1 MHFTSIC
8 VCSAIAVAVL
18 SSSAIAEADQSD
30 KGKKEIQ
37 AKSKKAMESFDM
49 LEFEAARSALADALS
64 VAKKH
69 KLEKD
74 KVVARV
80 YLNLGIVEFAG
91 LKDEAAAKTAFASA
105 VAIDPNIQIDV
116 AYKTDGMAEL
126 LSAVKKGGGGGGK
139 AGGSRAGGEDNL
151 FAESGEEAA
160 GGADCDAID
169 GIDHALIEAGKPGVS
184 QSISARLGSGVGA
197 DKVTLFYRAQGA
209 VDFTAVPMKKGK
221 GCSFEAEIPASAMKG
236 EAVHY
241 YVAALK
247 GKRSLA
253 SRGSSGS
260 PNIIELGG
268 AGGAMDSD
276 ENPLGGS
283 TGGDIS
289 GGVEASGEGGGKKTV
304 FVSLAV
310 GTGGGYVT
318 GTTEVAGS
326 EVGCC
331 FAPALLH
338 LLPEIGY
345 YFSRQLSLSAAF
357 RMGFAMG
364 ANVMGH
370 ATAAPA
376 GLLRLRYALAES
388 GDGVQVSGAVGGGI
402 IRHTVKVEEAPSGMD
417 TDTTASGPVLI
428 GGGLGYIKPI
438 SGSMRFVGEINTLA
452 AIPAGIKE
460 LGTCPG
466 SGCVK
471 PHFGLQFDINLGVLL
486 AF

>member
-1 MHFTSIC
+1 MHVTSTC
-8 VCSAIAVAVL
+8 VCSAIAVAMFA
-18 SSSAIAEADQSD
+18 SPAIAEADQSD

-37 AKSKKAMESFDM
+37 AKNKKAMESFDM
-49 LEFEAARSALADALS
+49 LEFEAARTALTDALS

-69 KLEKD
+69 KLDKD

-91 LKDEAAAKTAFASA
+91 LKDEGAARTAFASA
-105 VAIDPNIQIDV
+105 VAIDPDIQIDV

-126 LSAVKKGGGGGGK
+126 LTAVKKGGGGKAGGGGGK
-139 AGGSRAGGEDNL
+139 AGGEEDLFAEAGGE
-151 FAESGEEAA
+151 A
-160 GGADCDAID
+160 GAADCDAIE
-169 GIDHALIEAGKPGVS
+169 GIDHALIEAGRPGVS
-184 QSISARLGSGVGA
+184 QPISARLGSTVGA
-197 DKVTLFYRAQGA
+197 EKVTLFYRAQGA
-209 VDFTAVPMKKGK
+209 VEFTAVPMKKST

-236 EAVHY
+236 ESVHY

-260 PNIIELGG
+260 PNIIELAGGG
-268 AGGAMDSD
+268 AGADSD
-276 ENPLGGS
+276 ENPLGGGS
-283 TGGDIS
+283 SGGDLT
-289 GGVEASGEGGGKKTV
+289 GEVETGGGGKKKTI

-310 GTGGGYVT
+310 GTGGGYVS

-331 FAPALLH
+331 FAPALFH

-345 YFSRQLSLSAAF
+345 YFSRQMSLSAAF

-417 TDTTASGPVLI
+417 TDTTASGPVLV
-428 GGGLGYIKPI
+428 GGGLGYVKPI
-438 SGSMRFVGEINTLA
+438 SSSMRFVGEINTLA

>member
-1 MHFTSIC
+1 MHVTSIF
-8 VCSAIAVAVL
+8 VCSAISVAVFA
-18 SSSAIAEADQSD
+18 SPAIAEADQGD
-30 KGKKEIQ
+30 KGKKEVQ

-49 LEFEAARSALADALS
+49 LEFEAARAALGEALS
-64 VAKKH
+64 TAKKH
-69 KLEKD
+69 KLDKD

-91 LKDEAAAKTAFASA
+91 LKDEDAARTAFASA
-105 VAIDPNIQIDV
+105 VAIDPDIQIDV

-126 LSAVKKGGGGGGK
+126 LTAVKKGGGK
-139 AGGSRAGGEDNL
+139 AGGKSGGGEEDL
-151 FAESGEEAA
+151 FADGGDTG
-160 GGADCDAID
+160 GGADCDAIE
-169 GIDHALIEAGKPGVS
+169 GIDHTLIEAGKPGVS
-184 QSISARLGSGVGA
+184 QTINARVGSGVGA
-197 DKVTLFYRAQGA
+197 EKVTLFYRAQGS

-221 GCSFEAEIPASAMKG
+221 GCSFQGEIPASAMKG

-247 GKRSLA
+247 GKKSLA

-260 PNIIELGG
+260 PNIIELAASGG
-268 AGGAMDSD
+268 SD
-276 ENPLGGS
+276 VDDNPLGGGGGGGGADVTGEVE
-283 TGGDIS
+283 TGG
-289 GGVEASGEGGGKKTV
+289 GGGKKTI
-304 FVSLAV
+304 FVSLAL

-326 EVGCC
+326 DVGCC

-338 LLPEIGY
+338 FLPEIGY
-345 YFSRQLSLSAAF
+345 YFSRQMSLSAAF
-357 RMGFAMG
+357 RMGFALG

-376 GLLRLRYALAES
+376 GLLRLRYAFDES
-388 GDGVQVSGAVGGGI
+388 GSGFQASGSIGGGI
-402 IRHTVKVEEAPSGMD
+402 IRHVVKVEEAPSGMD
-417 TDTTASGPVLI
+417 ADTTASGPFLI
-428 GGGLGYIKPI
+428 GAGLGYLKPI
-438 SGSMRFVGEINTLA
+438 SGSMNFVGEVNALA
-452 AIPAGIKE
+452 AAPVGVKE

-466 SGCVK
+466 EGCVK

>member
-1 MHFTSIC
+1 MHFTSTC
-8 VCSAIAVAVL
+8 VCSAIALAVL
-18 SSSAIAEADQSD
+18 SSAAIAEADQGD

-49 LEFEAARSALADALS
+49 LEFEAARSALTDALTL
-64 VAKKH
+64 ARKH
-69 KLEKD
+69 KLDKD

-80 YLNLGIVEFAG
+80 YLNLGIVEYAG
-91 LKDEAAAKTAFASA
+91 LKDEDAARTAFASA
-105 VAIDPNIQIDV
+105 VAIDPDIQIDV
-116 AYKTDGMAEL
+116 AYKTEGMAEL
-126 LSAVKKGGGGGGK
+126 LTAVKKGGGGGGGK
-139 AGGSRAGGEDNL
+139 AGGGGEDL
-151 FAESGEEAA
+151 FAGGGEA
-160 GGADCDAID
+160 GGADCDAIE
-169 GIDHALIEAGKPGVS
+169 GIDHTLVEAGKPGVS
-184 QSISARLGSGVGA
+184 QSISARVGSGLGA
-197 DKVTLFYRAQGA
+197 EKVTLFYRAQGA

-247 GKRSLA
+247 GKKSLA

-260 PNIIELGG
+260 PNIIELAGT
-268 AGGAMDSD
+268 AGGDSD
-276 ENPLGGS
+276 DNPLGGGGGGGGADVTGEVE
-283 TGGDIS
+283 TGGS
-289 GGVEASGEGGGKKTV
+289 GKKTV

-326 EVGCC
+326 DVGCC

-338 LLPEIGY
+338 LFPEIGY
-345 YFSRQLSLSAAF
+345 YFSRQMSLSAAF

-376 GLLRLRYALAES
+376 GLLRLRYALDES
-388 GDGVQVSGAVGGGI
+388 GEGLQVSGSIGGGI
-402 IRHTVKVEEAPSGMD
+402 IRHVVKVEEAPSGMD
-417 TDTTASGPVLI
+417 ADTTASGPFLI
-428 GGGLGYIKPI
+428 GAGVGYLKPI
-438 SGSMRFVGEINTLA
+438 SGVMNFVGELNALA
-452 AIPAGIKE
+452 AAPVGIKE

-466 SGCVK
+466 EECVK

>member
-1 MHFTSIC
+1 MHVTSIF
-8 VCSAIAVAVL
+8 VCSAISVAVFA
-18 SSSAIAEADQSD
+18 SPAIAEADQGD
-30 KGKKEIQ
+30 KGKKEVQ

-49 LEFEAARSALADALS
+49 LEFEAARAALGDALS
-64 VAKKH
+64 TAKKH
-69 KLEKD
+69 KLDKD

-91 LKDEAAAKTAFASA
+91 LKDEDAARTAFASA
-105 VAIDPNIQIDV
+105 VAIDPDIQIDV

-126 LSAVKKGGGGGGK
+126 LTAVKKGGGGK
-139 AGGSRAGGEDNL
+139 TAGGGEDL
-151 FAESGEEAA
+151 FAEGGDTG
-160 GGADCDAID
+160 GGADCDAIE
-169 GIDHALIEAGKPGVS
+169 GIDHTLIEAGKPGVS
-184 QSISARLGSGVGA
+184 QTINARVGSGVGA
-197 DKVTLFYRAQGA
+197 EKVTLFYRAQGS

-221 GCSFEAEIPASAMKG
+221 GCSFQGEIPASAMKG

-247 GKRSLA
+247 GKKSLA

-260 PNIIELGG
+260 PNIIELAG
-268 AGGAMDSD
+268 AGGSD
-276 ENPLGGS
+276 VEDNPLGGGGGGGADVTGEVE
-283 TGGDIS
+283 TGG
-289 GGVEASGEGGGKKTV
+289 GGGKKTV
-304 FVSLAV
+304 FVSLAL

-326 EVGCC
+326 DVGCC

-345 YFSRQLSLSAAF
+345 YFSRQMSLSAAF
-357 RMGFAMG
+357 RMGFALG

-376 GLLRLRYALAES
+376 GLLRLRYAFDES
-388 GDGVQVSGAVGGGI
+388 GSGFQASGSIGGGI
-402 IRHTVKVEEAPSGMD
+402 IRHVVKVEEAPSGMD
-417 TDTTASGPVLI
+417 ADTTASGPFLI
-428 GGGLGYIKPI
+428 GAGLGYLKPI
-438 SGSMRFVGEINTLA
+438 SGSMNFVGEVNALA
-452 AIPAGIKE
+452 AAPVGVKE

-466 SGCVK
+466 EGCVK
-471 PHFGLQFDINLGVLL
+471 PHFGVQFDINLGVLL

>member
-1 MHFTSIC
+1 MHFTSTC
-8 VCSAIAVAVL
+8 VCSAIALAVL
-18 SSSAIAEADQSD
+18 SSPAIAEADQSD

-37 AKSKKAMESFDM
+37 AKNKKAMESFDM
-49 LEFEAARSALADALS
+49 LEFEAARSALTDALS
-64 VAKKH
+64 LARKH

-91 LKDEAAAKTAFASA
+91 LKDEDAARTAFASA
-105 VAIDPNIQIDV
+105 VAIDPDIQIDV
-116 AYKTDGMAEL
+116 AYKTEGMAEL
-126 LSAVKKGGGGGGK
+126 LSAVKKGGGK
-139 AGGSRAGGEDNL
+139 AGGGERGGSDL
-151 FAESGEEAA
+151 FADGEGEG
-160 GGADCDAID
+160 GGAGCDAID
-169 GIDHALIEAGKPGVS
+169 GIDHSLVEAGKPGVA
-184 QSISARLGSGVGA
+184 QTISARVGTGVGA
-197 DKVTLFYRAQGA
+197 EKVTLYYRAQGA
-209 VDFTAVPMKKGK
+209 VDFTAIPMKKGK
-221 GCSFEAEIPASAMKG
+221 GCTFEAEIPSSAMKG

-247 GKRSLA
+247 GKKSLA

-260 PNIIELGG
+260 PNIIELAGSAG
-268 AGGAMDSD
+268 AADPD
-276 ENPLGGS
+276 ENPLGGGS
-283 TGGDIS
+283 SGGDIS
-289 GGVEASGEGGGKKTV
+289 GGVEAGGEDGGKKTV

-376 GLLRLRYALAES
+376 GFLRLRYALAES
-388 GDGVQVSGAVGGGI
+388 GDGLQVSGALGGGI

-417 TDTTASGPVLI
+417 TDTTASGPVLV
-428 GGGLGYIKPI
+428 GGGLGYVKPI
-438 SGSMRFVGEINTLA
+438 SGSMRFVGEVNTLA

-471 PHFGLQFDINLGVLL
+471 PH
-486 AF
+486 